1 MSRAILIL
9 AAGASSRM
17 GVGRDKLMEQIG
29 GTALL
34 RLNCDKALSCGLQV
48 FACVPSKTHDR
59 AALLPEGVRAIPVP
73 NAAEGMGVSLA
84 TGIAALPD
92 HISDVMILPADM
104 PDLSAVDLAQ
114 VWGEHQ
120 SDQITRGASSAAKP
134 GHPVIFPRECFAGL
148 RQLTGDEGA
157 RSVVKSYAG
166 QVQLVPLPGQ
176 NALTDLDTPEAWAD
190 WRAKAG
196 GR

>member
-17 GVGRDKLMEQIG
+17 GVGRDKLQEQIG

-34 RLNCDKALSCGLQV
+34 RLTCEKALSCGEQV
-48 FACVPSKTHDR
+48 FACVPSRTHDR
-59 AALLPEGVRAIPVP
+59 AALLPDGVTATPVP

-92 HISDVMILPADM
+92 QVTDVMVLPADM
-104 PDLSAVDLAQ
+104 PDLSAADLVQ
-114 VWGEHQ
+114 VWAEHRP
-120 SDQITRGASSAAKP
+120 DQITRGADSAAKP
-134 GHPVIFPRECFAGL
+134 GHPVIFPSECFADL
-148 RQLTGDEGA
+148 RQLSGDEGA
-157 RSVVKSYAG
+157 WSVVKSFAG
-166 QVQLVPLPGQ
+166 QVHLVPLPGQ
-176 NALTDLDTPEAWAD
+176 NALTDLDTPEAWTD

-196 GR
+196 AR

>member
-34 RLNCDKALSCGLQV
+34 RLTCEKALRCGLQV
-48 FACVPSKTHDR
+48 FACVPSLTHDR

-73 NAAEGMGVSLA
+73 NAAQGMGVSLA

-92 HISDVMILPADM
+92 QITDVMVLPADM
-104 PDLSAVDLAQ
+104 PDLSASDL
-114 VWGEHQ
+114 VRVCGEHRQ
-120 SDQITRGASSAAKP
+120 GQITRGASSTAKP
-134 GHPVIFPRECFAGL
+134 GHPVIFPSECFADL
-148 RQLTGDEGA
+148 RQLSGDEGA

-166 QVQLVPLPGQ
+166 QVHLVPLPGH

-196 GR
+196 GV

>member
-1 MSRAILIL
+1 
-9 AAGASSRM
+9 
-17 GVGRDKLMEQIG
+17 MEQIG

-34 RLNCDKALSCGLQV
+34 RLTCEKALSCGVQV
-48 FACVPSKTHDR
+48 FVCVPSQTHDR
-59 AALLPEGVRAIPVP
+59 AALLPEGVTAIPVP

-92 HISDVMILPADM
+92 HISDVMVLPADM
-104 PDLSAVDLAQ
+104 PDLSAADLAQ
-114 VWGEHQ
+114 VWAEHR

-134 GHPVIFPRECFAGL
+134 GHPVIFPRACFADL
-148 RQLTGDEGA
+148 RQLSGDEGA

-166 QVQLVPLPGQ
+166 QVHLVPLPGK

-196 GR
+196 DI

>member
-29 GTALL
+29 DTALL
-34 RLNCDKALSCGLQV
+34 RLTCDKALCCGLQV
-48 FACVPSKTHDR
+48 FACVPSLTHDR
-59 AALLPEGVRAIPVP
+59 TALLPEGVRAIPVP

-84 TGIAALPD
+84 TGVAALPD
-92 HISDVMILPADM
+92 QITDVMVLPADM
-104 PDLSAVDLAQ
+104 PDLSAADLVR
-114 VWGEHQ
+114 VWGEHRQ
-120 SDQITRGASSAAKP
+120 GQITRGARNTAKP
-134 GHPVIFPRECFAGL
+134 GHPVIFPSECFADL
-148 RQLTGDEGA
+148 RQLSGDEGA

-166 QVQLVPLPGQ
+166 QVHLVPLPGK

-196 GR
+196 GV